1 MSLPTGTA
9 SPLGFVP
16 LHFRLGAR
24 GCPDCGT
31 HPATS
36 LWIWAGLGLQRTRG
50 HALAVVTQ
58 GQTWPPPSTGVTGRS
73 GLTHGLLLGAFAGK
87 QQLSQL
93 WRIQLSTY

>member
-9 SPLGFVP
+9 SLLGFVP
-16 LHFRLGAR
+16 HHFHFGGSQVPQLQHS
-24 GCPDCGT
+24 P
-31 HPATS
+31 
-36 LWIWAGLGLQRTRG
+36 WIWAGLGLQRTRCR
-50 HALAVVTQ
+50 AQAVVTQ

-87 QQLSQL
+87 QQLSPL